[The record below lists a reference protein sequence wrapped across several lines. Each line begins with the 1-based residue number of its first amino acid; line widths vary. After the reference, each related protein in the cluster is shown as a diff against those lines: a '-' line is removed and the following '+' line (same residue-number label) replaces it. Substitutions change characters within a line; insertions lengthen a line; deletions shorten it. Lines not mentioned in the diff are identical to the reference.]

1 MKLFYT
7 PGACS
12 LSPHIVLNELGLAHT
27 LEKVDLKTKQT
38 EHGSD
43 FRLINPKGQVPTLQ
57 LDDGSILTEGVA
69 IVQYLADQCPEA
81 GLQPAPGT
89 RAHYH
94 LLEVLNFIATELHKG
109 WGGLFNPAMPADYRQ
124 QVLQRIAGQLEG
136 INQQLTDAPYACG
149 DAFSIADAYLF
160 TILGWSKWLHI
171 DLAPYPQVQAY
182 LSRIQAR
189 PAVQAT
195 LQAEGLL

>member
-12 LSPHIVLNELGLAHT
+12 LSPHIVLNELGLPYSV
-27 LEKVDLKTKQT
+27 EKVDLKTKQT
-38 EHGSD
+38 ELGAD
-43 FRLINPKGQVPTLQ
+43 FRHINPKGQVPALQ
-57 LDDGSILTEGVA
+57 LEDGGVLTEGVA
-69 IVQYLADQCPEA
+69 ILQYLADQCPQA
-81 GLQPAPGT
+81 HLQPAPGT

-109 WGGLFNPAMPADYRQ
+109 WGSLFNPAMPAEYRQ
-124 QVLQRIAGQLEG
+124 QVLARINGQLTALE
-136 INQQLTDAPYACG
+136 QQLTAAPYACG
-149 DAFSIADAYLF
+149 DEFSIADAYLF
-160 TILGWSKWLHI
+160 TILNWSKP
-171 DLAPYPQVQAY
+171 LAIALTPYPQVQAY
-182 LSRIQAR
+182 LSRIQSR